1 MGALVVFDAARRD
14 HFPDVRVGRLRGE
27 GGAGAQEDREVVAGV
42 ENCPV
47 QGRTSLGGPRVDRGA
62 VSEEDVRRA
71 AGDGLCSTRCDDV
84 AWERFIPCKMLRG
97 RIVRAKCHVVY
108 AAAP

>member
-14 HFPDVRVGRLRGE
+14 HLLQVRIGRLSGE
-27 GGAGAQEDREVVAGV
+27 GGAGTEEGRDEAAGV

-62 VSEEDVRRA
+62 VSEEQ
-71 AGDGLCSTRCDDV
+71 
-84 AWERFIPCKMLRG
+84 
-97 RIVRAKCHVVY
+97 
-108 AAAP
+108 